1 MSGSP
6 AAFADEVLAR
16 RRASLL
22 LPQHSLRF
30 VPGGPT
36 LVVTFMS
43 ALPQQ
48 QAPLATALDEGI
60 WGEGFLAKRGHSI
73 LGVGRRRNDW
83 YLDADLQS
91 ALELLAARGVFAR
104 FRQVVFYGGSM
115 GGFGALTYARLVP
128 GALVLAH
135 NPQTTLRRED
145 TPWERRYEHGRQFD
159 WSGPYGDA
167 ATGLGHVARVY
178 VSYDPH
184 QKEDLRH
191 VQRLPREH
199 LVPLRVP
206 CVGHQMPIWLQQM
219 QLLAPVFDGVVDG
232 SLSSER
238 FREWARARVGLS
250 RYWFTLAQRR
260 RHPARRETLAERAR
274 CLAPGDPQPREF
286 LRLLTRARL
295 RPPPEPRRAYW
306 VADMADARR
315 LVQALSATQPGTR
328 PLLDPFKDPARGY
341 DLQAS
346 VGKAA
351 HGSMVAEEVDRHLG
365 MGTTPVLVPTPGD
378 FAVDVA
384 WGRALHGLG
393 YEVVVLA
400 PRQLP
405 GSQPLATAL
414 AGAEA
419 LGLLLAWLHEGGMP
433 VRRLAVDD
441 ATPVDTPPDL
451 QVLHAALAG
460 DRSTAVEDEPPADR
474 WLRQLRPGPAVA
486 RPALRV
492 DLETLAPERVRID
505 PLPPVVAWGG
515 PLPVSGLV
523 LPERLPPEAR
533 CHLRQGTLGPALA
546 WPQPSPGGP
555 AQFPGQPG
563 ATQARF
569 GQRAVRADPGQ
580 DVCLELHRQAD
591 GAAPEALAWIRL
603 RPLGARPPLPGLY
616 LAPWSIGFL
625 PMPGAGSLALCD
637 RLLGLLDGPRPP
649 WPPSAAAR
657 RAQLAPWAADVSGAR
672 WRFSVL
678 ADPVERF
685 VRLHRRALRVGP
697 LRGLPDVRTLDGF
710 IRHFDTCLAR
720 RPEWV
725 PWFEPQSTRLQDL
738 APDALFATG
747 RLEALATWLQS
758 RWGLALPT
766 EAAAPPTPTSWW
778 RRLTGRAHATPEAV
792 SDAARAWIL
801 ERYAQDLPM
810 WQAAAAPEIIADRR
824 TGT

>member
-1 MSGSP
+1 MSGNP
-6 AAFADEVLAR
+6 AAFTDEVLAH

-48 QAPLATALDEGI
+48 QAPLATAVDEGI

-83 YLDADLQS
+83 YLDADLQ
-91 ALELLAARGVFAR
+91 AAMELLAARGVFAR

-115 GGFGALTYARLVP
+115 GGFGALTYARLAP

-167 ATGLGHVARVY
+167 ATGLGQVARVY

-184 QKEDLRH
+184 LKDDLRH

-250 RYWFTLAQRR
+250 RYWFTMAQRR

-274 CLAPGDPQPREF
+274 SLAPGDPQPREF

-295 RPPPEPRRAYW
+295 RPPPEPRRAFW
-306 VADMADARR
+306 VADMDSARR
-315 LVQALSATQPGTR
+315 LVQALSVTHPGVR

-346 VGKAA
+346 AGKAA

-365 MGTTPVLVPTPGD
+365 MGPTPVLMPTPGD

-384 WGRALHGLG
+384 WGRALQERG
-393 YEVVVLA
+393 YEAVVLA

-405 GSQPLATAL
+405 AAQALAPAL
-414 AGAEA
+414 AGAET
-419 LGLLLAWLHEGGMP
+419 LGLLLAWLEDGGMP
-433 VRRLAVDD
+433 VRRLATDEAAPD
-441 ATPVDTPPDL
+441 DTPPDL
-451 QVLHAALAG
+451 MALHAALA
-460 DRSTAVEDEPPADR
+460 SSHSPAVADEHPGDR
-474 WLRQLRPGPAVA
+474 WLRLLRAGPAVP

-492 DLETLAPERVRID
+492 ELETLVPERVRID
-505 PLPPVVAWGG
+505 PLPPVVAWGA

-523 LPERLPPEAR
+523 LPASLPPGAQ
-533 CHLRQGTLGPALA
+533 CHLRQGLIGPPLT
-546 WPQPSPGGP
+546 WPQPSPGGQ

-563 ATQARF
+563 AAQSRF
-569 GQRAVRADPGQ
+569 GQRAVRADPTQ
-580 DVCLELHRQAD
+580 DVCLELHPQAPD
-591 GAAPEALAWIRL
+591 AAPEALAWIRL
-603 RPLGARPPLPGLY
+603 RTCGARPPLHGLY

-625 PMPGAGSLALCD
+625 PQPGSGALALCD
-637 RLLGLLDGPRPP
+637 RLLGLLPGPRPP

-657 RAQLAPWAADVSGAR
+657 RTQLEGWTTDVSGAR

-685 VRLHRRALRVGP
+685 VRLHRRAMRAGP

-710 IRHFDTCLAR
+710 IRHFDTCMAQ
-720 RPEWV
+720 RPAWAE
-725 PWFEPQSTRLQDL
+725 WFEPQATRLQDL
-738 APDALFATG
+738 APDALFATE
-747 RLEALATWLQS
+747 RPEALAIWLQT
-758 RWGLALPT
+758 RWGLVLPT
-766 EAAAPPTPTSWW
+766 EGDAPTTTPSWW
-778 RRLTGRAHATPEAV
+778 RRLTGRARATPEAV
-792 SDAARAWIL
+792 SDVARAWIL
-801 ERYAQDLPM
+801 ERYAQDLPL
-810 WQAAAAPEIIADRR
+810 WQAAAAPRIIADPR